1 MKDRCLKPN
10 IKFTLPGRTVRLVNE
25 TSDRIALAVI
35 IYVLYD
41 LATFE
46 DAVKIVNDIEN
57 QVRKL
62 DLFSLVFITGGQN
75 PLTRA
80 CR

>member
-1 MKDRCLKPN
+1 MEDRCLKPN

-25 TSDRIALAVI
+25 TGDGIALAVI

-46 DAVKIVNDIEN
+46 DVVKIVNDIE
-57 QVRKL
+57 R
-62 DLFSLVFITGGQN
+62 S
-75 PLTRA
+75 
-80 CR
+80 